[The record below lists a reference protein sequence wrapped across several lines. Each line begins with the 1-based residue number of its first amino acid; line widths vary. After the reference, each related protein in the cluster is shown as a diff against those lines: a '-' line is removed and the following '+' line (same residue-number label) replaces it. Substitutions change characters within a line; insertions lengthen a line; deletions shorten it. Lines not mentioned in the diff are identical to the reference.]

1 MSRRSLQKTQTLRH
15 VLLLGLTASAL
26 FLTACSNEEKDED
39 TLEAFASTYKP
50 MPSETTFIGNATILL
65 GNGEM
70 LEDAGLLMKDG
81 KIAGVGKRLD
91 APRGATVIDAKGKY
105 ITPGI
110 IDTHSHLGVYP
121 SPGVKAHA
129 DGNEMVTPNTA
140 GVWAEHAVWPQD
152 PGFAKAMA
160 GGVTSMQILPG
171 SGNVVGGRAVTVKN
185 VPAVTYQ
192 QMKFPNAPHGLKMAC
207 GENPKRVYAEKG
219 GPMTRM
225 GTFAAYR
232 NAWIEA
238 TDYKKKLDAA
248 KDGGEPPKRDLKLE
262 TMAGVL
268 SGEILIHN
276 HCYKADEMATIL
288 DIAKEFNYKISSFHH
303 ATEAYKIPEL
313 LAATDTC
320 ASMWA
325 DWWGFKMEAL
335 DAVRENIAM
344 VDAAGACAIVHS
356 DSGIGI
362 QRLNQE
368 AAKAMASANRVGIE
382 VDEAKAMTWLS
393 QNPAKALG
401 ILDEVGTLEEG
412 KMADVVIWTG
422 SPFSVYSK
430 AEKVFVDGALVYDLN
445 DEAMQPV
452 SDFALGQ
459 NLDAVAE

>member
-1 MSRRSLQKTQTLRH
+1 MLQKTQTLRYA
-15 VLLLGLTASAL
+15 LLASLTASAL
-26 FLTACSNEEKDED
+26 LLTACDNDDKKDED
-39 TLEAFASTYKP
+39 KAVAFASTYKP
-50 MPSETTFIGNATILL
+50 LASEVTFIDNATILL
-65 GNGEM
+65 GNGEK
-70 LEDAGLLMKDG
+70 LEEAGLLMKDG

-91 APRGATVIDAKGKY
+91 APRGATIIDASGKY
-105 ITPGI
+105 VTPGI

-121 SPGVKAHA
+121 SPGVNSHA
-129 DGNEMVTPNTA
+129 DGNEMVNPNTA

-171 SGNVVGGRAVTVKN
+171 SGNVVGGRGVTVKN

-192 QMKFPNAPHGLKMAC
+192 QMKFPDAPHGLKMAC
-207 GENPKRVYAEKG
+207 GENPKRVYGEKG

-238 TDYKKKLDAA
+238 AEYKKKLDAA

-268 SGEILIHN
+268 SGDILVHN

-303 ATEAYKIPEL
+303 AIEAYKISDL
-313 LAATDTC
+313 LKENDAC

-325 DWWGFKMEAL
+325 DWWGFKMEAF
-335 DAVRENIAM
+335 DTVRENIAM

-356 DSGIGI
+356 DSSQGI

-382 VDEAKAMTWLS
+382 VDEGKAMTWLS

-401 ILDEVGTLEEG
+401 VLDQVGTLEKD

-445 DEAMQPV
+445 DESKQPV

-459 NLDAVAE
+459 NLDVVAE

>member
-1 MSRRSLQKTQTLRH
+1 MPQKNNSFR
-15 VLLLGLTASAL
+15 LLAL
-26 FLTACSNEEKDED
+26 AGITSCALLFTACDSDKKDAD
-39 TLEAFASTYKP
+39 KVEAFVSTYQP
-50 MPSETTFIGNATILL
+50 LASEAIFIDNATILL
-65 GNGEM
+65 GNGER
-70 LEDAGLLMKDG
+70 LEDAGLLLKDG
-81 KIAGVGKRLD
+81 VIAGIGKRLD

-105 ITPGI
+105 VTPGI

-121 SPGVKAHA
+121 SPGVNSHA
-129 DGNEMVTPNTA
+129 DGNEMVNPNTA

-152 PGFAKAMA
+152 PGFAKALA

-192 QMKFPNAPHGLKMAC
+192 QMKFPDAPHGLKMAC
-207 GENPKRVYAEKG
+207 GENPKRVYGQKG

-232 NAWIEA
+232 HAWIEA
-238 TDYKKKLDAA
+238 ADYKKKLDAA
-248 KDGGEPPKRDLKLE
+248 KAGGEAPKRDLKLE

-288 DIAKEFNYKISSFHH
+288 DIAKEFNYKIASFHH
-303 ATEAYKIPEL
+303 AIESYKIPEL
-313 LAATDTC
+313 LKAADTC
-320 ASMWA
+320 SSMWA
-325 DWWGFKMEAL
+325 DWWGFKMEAY
-335 DAVRENIAM
+335 DMVRENIGI

-356 DSGIGI
+356 DSDIGI

-382 VDEAKAMTWLS
+382 VNEAKAMTWLS

-401 ILDEVGTLEEG
+401 ILDKVGTLEKG

-430 AEKVFVDGALVYDLN
+430 AEKVFIDGALLYDLN
-445 DEAMQPV
+445 DKAMQPI
-452 SDFALGQ
+452 SDFVLGQ
-459 NLDAVAE
+459 NLDVASE